1 MESLNVIFKQLF
13 KKGSFYIFRKTIS
26 NKLIPEKIYVLL
38 FNYYLKLNKIKSKV
52 FLNKNKTPKFFIEE
66 NHLKKYFHFRERGII
81 FFKKGVQKRGEKL
94 GNEYLLNLINF
105 KNDDIIIDIGANTG
119 DLHIYLSS
127 INQNLNYFGFE
138 PAKIE
143 FICLNSNIND
153 KGESINFAAGNRNE
167 EILFYYKPETGDSSI
182 VKMNNYQESYL
193 IKTVRLD
200 DWILEKKFRGIK
212 LLKLE
217 AEGFEPE
224 IIQGLVNSLKIIEYI
239 SADLGPERGEN
250 YENTVPDVINE
261 LFKNNFVIVSFN
273 DERNIFLMKN
283 KNFESST

>member
-1 MESLNVIFKQLF
+1 MIFKQLF

-127 INQNLNYFGFE
+127 INQNLNY
-138 PAKIE
+138 
-143 FICLNSNIND
+143 
-153 KGESINFAAGNRNE
+153 
-167 EILFYYKPETGDSSI
+167 
-182 VKMNNYQESYL
+182 
-193 IKTVRLD
+193 
-200 DWILEKKFRGIK
+200 
-212 LLKLE
+212 
-217 AEGFEPE
+217 
-224 IIQGLVNSLKIIEYI
+224 
-239 SADLGPERGEN
+239 
-250 YENTVPDVINE
+250 
-261 LFKNNFVIVSFN
+261 
-273 DERNIFLMKN
+273 
-283 KNFESST
+283 